1 MHRGIEMQYFD
12 FYESPMGR
20 MLIVATDQGLSGLY
34 FIEQKYYREV
44 GRDWLRGSNH
54 KTVQE
59 TARQLTEYF
68 AGVRKQFE
76 IPLVAQGTPFQIG
89 VWKAISS
96 VKYGDSITYS
106 ELARHAGH
114 PQAVRAAGT
123 ATGRN
128 PITII
133 VPCHRIVGSDGSL
146 TGYAGGLDRK
156 RALRAL
162 EGGGRSLF
170 AGAQST
176 HRPADTR
183 A

>member
-1 MHRGIEMQYFD
+1 MHRGTEMHYFD

-34 FIEQKYYREV
+34 FVDQKYYREV
-44 GRDWLRGSNH
+44 GRDWLRSDH
-54 KTVQE
+54 HEVVLE
-59 TARQLTEYF
+59 TERQLKEYF
-68 AGVRKQFE
+68 GGSRKQFD
-76 IPLVAQGTPFQIG
+76 IPIAAQGTPFQTR

-96 VKYGDSITYS
+96 VQYGDSITYS
-106 ELARHAGH
+106 ELARRAGH